1 MLIDLNNPTLNQF
14 AQNAEFGIERE
25 SLRVTSDGKLAQTGH
40 PFIGNPQLDRDFCE
54 NQVEMIGDVFND
66 PADLN
71 HQLDDLLNE
80 IDAELV
86 KSNELLWA
94 FSNPPHFDSEDEIPV
109 AQFHGALQ
117 GKSEYRHYLAEK
129 YGKTKMLFSGIHLNI
144 SFTERLLQAAF
155 EESGVEVYTEFKN
168 DIYLRLAKRLT
179 QFAWL
184 AVYLT
189 AASPVADASFG
200 IKSNVYSSIRCSEH
214 GYWNDFTPI
223 LDYSSLKS
231 YVRSIALYIVNDDL
245 KAASELYY
253 PVRLKPRGANS
264 LETLFQN
271 GVNHLELRVL
281 DVNPLTRT
289 GIFTEDIRFIH
300 LLLLWFC
307 SLPDFDFD
315 EEKQIQAIAD
325 VKAAAVFGS
334 AEIKNRAAKTLE
346 EIKRFT
352 AQYFQNYLNIVD
364 YQLNKLRDG
373 NSYAEIVSRKFTDD
387 YMANGLALA
396 RRYQGGERDV

>member
-364 YQLNKLRDG
+364 YQLNKLHDG
-373 NSYAEIVSRKFTDD
+373 NSYAEIVSREYSKD
-387 YMANGLALA
+387 YMNKGLALA
-396 RRYQGGERDV
+396 KSYQRGERDV

>member
-1 MLIDLNNPTLNQF
+1 MLLGFNNSNINRL
-14 AQNAEFGIERE
+14 AQTAEFGIERE
-25 SLRVTSDGKLAQTGH
+25 SLRVTSDGKLAQTKH
-40 PFIGNPQLDRDFCE
+40 PFVGDPHIDRDFCE
-54 NQVEMIGDVFND
+54 NQVEIIGDVFND
-66 PADLN
+66 PADLIC
-71 HQLDDLLNE
+71 QLGVLLNE
-80 IDAELV
+80 IDVELV
-86 KSNELLWA
+86 KNNELLWA
-94 FSNPPHFDSEDEIPV
+94 FSNPPKFDSEDEIPV
-109 AQFHGALQ
+109 ARFHGAQ
-117 GKSEYRHYLAEK
+117 REKSEYRRYLAEK

-144 SFTERLLQAAF
+144 SFTESLLQAAF
-155 EESGVEVYTEFKN
+155 QESGAEIYTAFKN
-168 DIYLRLAKRLT
+168 DFYLRLAKRLT
-179 QFAWL
+179 QYAWL

-189 AASPVADASFG
+189 AASPVADASLG
-200 IKSNVYSSIRCSEH
+200 VESNVYSSIRCSWH

-223 LDYSSLKS
+223 LDYSNLKS
-231 YVRSIALYIVNDDL
+231 YVRSIARYIVNGDL

-264 LETLFQN
+264 METLLHN

-289 GIFTEDIRFIH
+289 GIFTEDIRLIH

-325 VKAAAVFGS
+325 VKAAAVFGN

-352 AQYFQNYLNIVD
+352 AQYFHNYLNIVD
-364 YQLNKLRDG
+364 YQLNKLHDG
-373 NSYAEIVSRKFTDD
+373 NSYAEIVSREYSKD
-387 YMANGLALA
+387 YMNKGLALA
-396 RRYQGGERDV
+396 KSYQRGKRDV

>member
-1 MLIDLNNPTLNQF
+1 MLLCFNNSYINRL
-14 AQNAEFGIERE
+14 AQTAEFGIERE
-25 SLRVTSDGKLAQTGH
+25 SLRVTSDGKLAQTKH
-40 PFIGNPQLDRDFCE
+40 PFVGDPHIDRDFCE
-54 NQVEMIGDVFND
+54 NQVEIIGDVFND
-66 PADLN
+66 PADLIR
-71 HQLDDLLNE
+71 QLGGLLNE
-80 IDAELV
+80 IDDELV
-86 KSNELLWA
+86 KSNELLWT
-94 FSNPPHFDSEDEIPV
+94 FSNPPKFDSEDEIPV
-109 AQFHGALQ
+109 ARFHGAQ
-117 GKSEYRHYLAEK
+117 RGKSEYRYYLAEK

-144 SFTERLLQAAF
+144 SFTESLLQAAF
-155 EESGVEVYTEFKN
+155 QESGAEIYTAFKN
-168 DIYLRLAKRLT
+168 DFYLRLAKRLT
-179 QFAWL
+179 QYAWL

-189 AASPVADASFG
+189 AASPVADASLG

-214 GYWNDFTPI
+214 GYWNRFTPI
-223 LDYSSLKS
+223 LDYSSLKK
-231 YVRSIALYIVNDDL
+231 YIRSIARYIVNGDL

-253 PVRLKPRGANS
+253 PVRVKPRGVNS
-264 LETLFQN
+264 LETLLHN

-289 GIFTEDIRFIH
+289 GIFSEDIRFIH

-325 VKAAAVFGS
+325 VKAAAVFGN

-364 YQLNKLRDG
+364 YQLDKLTDG
-373 NSYAEIVSRKFTDD
+373 NSYAEIISREYSKD
-387 YMANGLALA
+387 YMNKGLALA
-396 RRYQGGERDV
+396 KSYQRGERDV

>member
-1 MLIDLNNPTLNQF
+1 MLLNFNNSIINRL
-14 AQNAEFGIERE
+14 AQSAEFGIERE
-25 SLRVTSDGKLAQTGH
+25 SLRVTSDGKLAQTKH
-40 PFIGNPQLDRDFCE
+40 PFVGNPQLDRAFCA
-54 NQVEMIGDVFND
+54 NQAEMIGDAFND

-71 HQLDDLLNE
+71 RQLGNLLDE

-86 KSNELLWA
+86 NNNELLWA

-109 AQFHGALQ
+109 ARFRGALQ

-144 SFTERLLQAAF
+144 SFTESLLQAAF
-155 EESGVEVYTEFKN
+155 EQSGAKVKSEFKN
-168 DIYLRLAKRLT
+168 DFYLRLAKRLT
-179 QFAWL
+179 QYAWL
-184 AVYLT
+184 EVYLT
-189 AASPVADASFG
+189 AASPVADASLG
-200 IKSNVYSSIRCSEH
+200 IKSNLYSSIRCSEH

-223 LDYSSLKS
+223 LDYSNLKN
-231 YVRSIALYIVNDDL
+231 YVRSIARYIVNGDL

-289 GIFTEDIRFIH
+289 GIFTEDIRFMH
-300 LLLLWFC
+300 LLLLWLS
-307 SLPDFDFD
+307 SLPDLDFD
-315 EEKQIQAIAD
+315 EEKQSQAIAD
-325 VKAAAVFGS
+325 VKAAAVFGN

-364 YQLNKLRDG
+364 YQLNKLHDG
-373 NSYAEIVSRKFTDD
+373 NSYAEIVSREFTDD
-387 YMANGLALA
+387 YMAKGLALA

>member
-1 MLIDLNNPTLNQF
+1 MLLNFNNSIINRL

-25 SLRVTSDGKLAQTGH
+25 SLRVTSDGRLAQTEH
-40 PFIGNPQLDRDFCE
+40 PFVGDPQLDRDFCE

-71 HQLDDLLNE
+71 RQLGSLLDE
-80 IDAELV
+80 IDAALV
-86 KSNELLWA
+86 KNDELLWA

-109 AQFHGALQ
+109 ARFHGALQ

-144 SFTERLLQAAF
+144 SFTESLLQAAF
-155 EESGVEVYTEFKN
+155 EQSGAKVKSEFKN
-168 DIYLRLAKRLT
+168 GFYLHLAKRLT
-179 QFAWL
+179 QYAWL

-189 AASPVADASFG
+189 AASPVADASLG
-200 IKSNVYSSIRCSEH
+200 VESNVYSSIRCSEH

-223 LDYSSLKS
+223 LDYSNLKS
-231 YVRSIALYIVNDDL
+231 YVRSIARYIVNGDL

-253 PVRLKPRGANS
+253 PVRVKPRGANS

-289 GIFTEDIRFIH
+289 GIFTEDIRFMH

-315 EEKQIQAIAD
+315 EEKQIQVIAD
-325 VKAAAVFGS
+325 VKAAAVFGN

-352 AQYFQNYLNIVD
+352 ARYFQNYLNIVD
-364 YQLNKLRDG
+364 YQLNKLHDG
-373 NSYAEIVSRKFTDD
+373 NSYAEIVSREYSKD
-387 YMANGLALA
+387 YMNKGLALA
-396 RRYQGGERDV
+396 KSYQRGVRDV